1 MLDEILSKAN
11 LNQAWKKVKANKGV
25 AGVDGVT
32 IEEFLEYARKHWAR
46 VKQEILDESYRPSP
60 VKRVEIPKPN
70 GRGNRKLGIPTVL
83 DRVLCQAI
91 LQVLQPIFDPQF
103 SESSYGFRPRRSCH
117 GAVKQAR
124 RIIDSGYGYALDMDL
139 EKFFDTVNHDIL
151 MHRLSRKVKDKRV
164 LRLIGRF
171 LRAGVQVKGKV
182 LPTSE
187 GVPQGNLC

>member
-11 LNQAWKKVKANKGV
+11 LIQAWKKVKANGGV
-25 AGVDGVT
+25 AGVDGIT
-32 IEEFLEYARKHWAR
+32 IEEFHEYVRKHWAR
-46 VKQEILDESYRPSP
+46 IKQEIVDESYQPSP

-70 GRGNRKLGIPTVL
+70 GRGKRKLGIPTIL

-103 SESSYGFRPRRSCH
+103 SDSNHGFRPKRSCH
-117 GAVKQAR
+117 RAVKQAR
-124 RIIDSGYGYALDMDL
+124 RIIDTGYGYALDMDL

-151 MHRLSRKVKDKRV
+151 MRRLARKVEDKRV

-171 LRAGVQVKGKV
+171 LRAGVQVEGRI
-182 LPTSE
+182 LPTAE
-187 GVPQGNLC
+187 GVPQGGLC